1 VNEIEDAGPLSFFI
15 KGMNKEQIIQAVETA
30 VKERGCFLVEVTVS
44 AENDIEI
51 VIEKEEGIV
60 DWEDCAAIDKVMH
73 EAFDQDVEDYALTV
87 SSAGLDRPFK
97 VLRQYQKAIGSQVD
111 VKFKGGKR
119 ILATLTSAGEDSI
132 GLQYTALE
140 AVEGKKKKEKVE
152 HNETFPLSEINSTS
166 CPALFAPSANCSAN
180 AWLFDPGRRE
190 VDNTTTF
197 IYAIYF
203 RFLLKNSANLS
214 HGIIFLGSPLPAGS
228 V

>member
-1 VNEIEDAGPLSFFI
+1 
-15 KGMNKEQIIQAVETA
+15 MNKEQIIQAIEPA
-30 VKERGCFLVEVTVS
+30 VAERGCFLVEVTVS
-44 AENDIEI
+44 AENDIEV

-60 DWEDCAAIDKVMH
+60 DWEDCAAIDKVVH

-119 ILATLTSAGEDSI
+119 IIATLTGASEDSI

-152 HNETFPLSEINSTS
+152 HNETFPLSEINSVT
-166 CPALFAPSANCSAN
+166 PYIDF
-180 AWLFDPGRRE
+180 
-190 VDNTTTF
+190 
-197 IYAIYF
+197 
-203 RFLLKNSANLS
+203 K
-214 HGIIFLGSPLPAGS
+214 
-228 V
+228 

>member
-1 VNEIEDAGPLSFFI
+1 
-15 KGMNKEQIIQAVETA
+15 MNKEQIIQAVETA

-97 VLRQYQKAIGSQVD
+97 VLRQYQKAIGTPVD

-119 ILATLTSAGEDSI
+119 LIATLTSADEESI

-152 HNETFPLSEINSTS
+152 HDEKFPLSEINSVT
-166 CPALFAPSANCSAN
+166 PYIEF
-180 AWLFDPGRRE
+180 
-190 VDNTTTF
+190 
-197 IYAIYF
+197 
-203 RFLLKNSANLS
+203 K
-214 HGIIFLGSPLPAGS
+214 
-228 V
+228 